1 MFVDKSNSY
10 CTCIVRGIHT
20 DQKIEN
26 SFLVKEISNSNT
38 GLPYNSENDLVKTS
52 GLLIGRGKKSQ
63 IFRDKFAEK
72 MADFAEISRE
82 FSRPV
87 SPKNDW

>member
-38 GLPYNSENDLVKTS
+38 GLPYNSENDLVKTYAVEINPLTLNVK
-52 GLLIGRGKKSQ
+52 GL
-63 IFRDKFAEK
+63 
-72 MADFAEISRE
+72 ISTA
-82 FSRPV
+82 
-87 SPKNDW
+87 

>member
-38 GLPYNSENDLVKTS
+38 GLPYSENDLVKTYAVAINPLMLNVK
-52 GLLIGRGKKSQ
+52 GL
-63 IFRDKFAEK
+63 
-72 MADFAEISRE
+72 ISTA
-82 FSRPV
+82 
-87 SPKNDW
+87 